1 MQLTQAQ
8 LVKLGIA
15 LGICYGATKV
25 SSNPMVKTAAVAVGA
40 VIIARQLPYVGSALT
55 A

>member
-1 MQLTQAQ
+1 MNLSQSQ

-15 LGICYGATKV
+15 LGICYGITKV
-25 SSNPMVKTAAVAVGA
+25 SSNSMVNTAAVAVGA
-40 VIIARQLPYVGSALT
+40 VIIAKNLPYVGAAL